1 MEQTNE
7 GQVSGLESHINTDI
21 NISTNQTPGSMPTKS
36 LRSIGDLF
44 NQSWQLTLKKFWT
57 IFLIQLVPAVINVM
71 IVVALLMIMFG
82 VAGLIAV
89 ITDNDTSL
97 ALEKMQSF
105 LSSSTLIGGSF
116 IMIFVIVV
124 SASFILSFFQIWSY
138 AAMIAEV
145 NCVESNGFFN
155 SYKDGWNKLFQY
167 WWIGLIVGAAIFGGS
182 ILLVIPG
189 IIFAIWFNYAE
200 FILFSENVTGARAV
214 ARSKKYVEGY
224 WWDIFARIVLL
235 VIVSIIVIVIVN
247 VVTSILFGILS
258 ALSGDNNIISLVLN
272 IIDRL
277 ITFVITTLVLTFS
290 YSYQYLI
297 YKNLKEIKG
306 LLPETVLSSAQK
318 WLYNGAPAIFL
329 LIILMIVL
337 FAGYAI
343 WFTLNKLKAPLTM
356 LDSIEEEMQT
366 SLEEDDLTPV
376 LTFDNG
382 STKTKSASDN
392 KLDATAKNLQT
403 ALETFYTVKGF
414 YPYTEKIDA
423 LWTGEDRILDK
434 KIALDECG
442 EINLPTSKCGLY
454 YQWMDKDNYQII
466 ITHTDGEQ
474 SILNNSDSDNT
485 DQTKPA
491 TL

>member
-7 GQVSGLESHINTDI
+7 GQMNGWGNNINTSATI
-21 NISTNQTPGSMPTKS
+21 PTNQTPGSMPTKS

-44 NQSWQLTLKKFWT
+44 SQSWQLTLKKFLT
-57 IFLIQLVPAVINVM
+57 IFLIQLVPAAINVM
-71 IVVALLMIMFG
+71 IVVTLLMIMFG
-82 VAGLIAV
+82 AAGLIAV

-97 ALEKMQSF
+97 ALEKMQAF

-116 IMIFVIVV
+116 VMIFVTVV

-145 NCVESNGFFN
+145 NCVESKGFFS
-155 SYKDGWNKLFQY
+155 SYKDGWSKLFQY

-189 IIFAIWFNYAE
+189 IIFAVWFNYAE
-200 FILFSENVTGARAV
+200 FILFSENITGARAV

-224 WWDIFARIVLL
+224 WWDVFARIVLL
-235 VIVSIIVIVIVN
+235 VIVSIIVIAIVN
-247 VVTSILFGILS
+247 LVTSILFGILS
-258 ALSGDNNIISLVLN
+258 ALSGDNTILSLVLN

-277 ITFVITTLVLTFS
+277 VTFVITTLVLTFS
-290 YSYQYLI
+290 YNYQYLI

-306 LLPETVLSSAQK
+306 SLPETVLSTTQK

-329 LIILMIVL
+329 LIILMIIL

-343 WFTLNKLKAPLTM
+343 WFTLDKLKTPLTN
-356 LDSIEEEMQT
+356 LNSIEEEMRT
-366 SLEEDDLTPV
+366 NLEEEDLTPV
-376 LTFDNG
+376 PTFDTG
-382 STKTKSASDN
+382 LPKTKSVSDN
-392 KLDATAKNLQT
+392 KLDTTAENLQT

-423 LWTGEDRILDK
+423 LWTGEERILDK
-434 KIALDECG
+434 KMSLDECG
-442 EINLPTSKCGLY
+442 EINTPTSKCGLY
-454 YQWMDKDNYQII
+454 YQWVDKDNYKII

-474 SILNNSDSDNT
+474 TILTSEESEST
-485 DQTKPA
+485 DLTKP
-491 TL
+491 TI